1 MSRMKSSQ
9 ENQPDADLVSKLK
22 AGDPKAYQ
30 ELMTTYERRI
40 YSFAYGF
47 VRDPDEAMDI
57 VPETFLRI
65 FRKIE
70 TFKGDAACTTWV
82 YRIARNLCIDKLRR
96 KKRAPMGEFDDQ
108 RKNEVR
114 THDRPALV
122 GSMAAYSPVESNLRK
137 ALGKELMDA
146 LDTLGERHKEV
157 LLLRA
162 LEGFRY
168 AEIAESMDLP
178 IGTVMSRIY
187 HARQK
192 VKHILKDY
200 LNDDAKGVRH
210 GT

>member
-1 MSRMKSSQ
+1 MSDMKPSQ
-9 ENQPDADLVSKLK
+9 ENQPGADLVSKLK

-47 VRDPDEAMDI
+47 VHDSDEAMDI
-57 VPETFLRI
+57 VQETFLRV
-65 FRKIE
+65 FRKVE
-70 TFKGDAACTTWV
+70 TFKGDSAFTTWL
-82 YRIARNLCIDKLRR
+82 YRIARNLCIDKIRR

-108 RKNEVR
+108 RKHEVQ
-114 THDRPALV
+114 THDKPALV
-122 GSMAAYSPVESNLRK
+122 GSMDAYSPVESTLRK
-137 ALGKELMDA
+137 ELGQELMGA

-157 LLLRA
+157 LLLRE
-162 LEGFRY
+162 LEGWSY

-187 HARQK
+187 HARKK
-192 VKHILKDY
+192 VQHILGHY
-200 LNDDAKGVRH
+200 LNDRSKGVNH

>member
-9 ENQPDADLVSKLK
+9 ENQPGADLVSQLK
-22 AGDPKAYQ
+22 AGDPKAYK

-57 VPETFLRI
+57 VQETFLRV

-70 TFKGDAACTTWV
+70 TFKGDAAFTTWL

-108 RKNEVR
+108 RQHEVR

-122 GSMAAYSPVESNLRK
+122 GSMDAYAPVESNLRK
-137 ALGKELMDA
+137 ELGQELMEA
-146 LDTLGERHKEV
+146 LDSLGERHKEV
-157 LLLRA
+157 LLLRE
-162 LEGFRY
+162 LEGFSY
-168 AEIAESMDLP
+168 AEIAKSMDLP

-192 VKHILKDY
+192 VQHLLKDY
-200 LNDDAKGVRH
+200 LNDSSTGVRH

>member
-1 MSRMKSSQ
+1 MKPPQ
-9 ENQPDADLVSKLK
+9 EKQPEADLVSRLK

-40 YSFAYGF
+40 YSFAFGF
-47 VRDPDEAMDI
+47 LRDPDEAMDI
-57 VPETFLRI
+57 VQDTFLRV

-70 TFKGDAACTTWV
+70 TFKGDSAFTTWL

-108 RKNEVR
+108 RRHEVQ

-122 GSMAAYSPVESNLRK
+122 GSMDAYAPQESSLRNE
-137 ALGKELMDA
+137 LGRELMEA
-146 LDTLGERHKEV
+146 LDSLGERHREV
-157 LLLRA
+157 LLLRE
-162 LEGFRY
+162 LEGFSY
-168 AEIAESMDLP
+168 AEIAEAMDLP

-192 VKHILKDY
+192 VQHMLSHY
-200 LNDDAKGVRH
+200 VNDRSKGVRH